1 MFSELCRDNRVHTG
15 HEKPEK
21 QFTFVKSHGKSHEN
35 FKKLTKVMKV
45 VMKKK
50 KNLLLAQFF
59 KKFILNKLYFFLLS
73 LLLFFYIVLNIIFLS
88 GNSNY
93 HLYRQ

>member
-15 HEKPEK
+15 HAKPEK

-50 KNLLLAQFF
+50 KKSTVSAV
-59 KKFILNKLYFFLLS
+59 FLKI
-73 LLLFFYIVLNIIFLS
+73 YP
-88 GNSNY
+88 
-93 HLYRQ
+93 Q